1 MENQTQILIDLWY
14 STSFGEKDT
23 FDVNNRRLD
32 HYKNT
37 TVTPKI
43 KNDKIHE
50 GEKFQISTSTP
61 AGLDLLTLVSCL
73 FEDHSILIRYYIFLL
88 YFFINFDLNKY

>member
-1 MENQTQILIDLWY
+1 MTKPDKNFFKFLSKIIKKKDTDSDKIDFTAYDSIKCFSEISSPMENQTQILIDLWY

-50 GEKFQISTSTP
+50 GKKF
-61 AGLDLLTLVSCL
+61 
-73 FEDHSILIRYYIFLL
+73 
-88 YFFINFDLNKY
+88 